1 MTFLPGV
8 LSSTET
14 FGLFSI
20 VTFLEFGDFDVI
32 GTVGAGAFLGLAFF
46 IFLVVTDDE
55 GLEDVLEVDAGEV
68 VDCNFL
74 GDFEAF
80 AEEFSID

>member
-1 MTFLPGV
+1 MSRHLTTFLTFLPGV

-20 VTFLEFGDFDVI
+20 VTFSKFGDFDVI

-46 IFLVVTDDE
+46 MFLVTDDE
-55 GLEDVLEVDAGEV
+55 GLEDIFEVDTG
-68 VDCNFL
+68 
-74 GDFEAF
+74 
-80 AEEFSID
+80 

>member
-1 MTFLPGV
+1 M
-8 LSSTET
+8 
-14 FGLFSI
+14 FSI

-46 IFLVVTDDE
+46 VFLVTDDE
-55 GLEDVLEVDAGEV
+55 GLEDIFEVDTGEV

-74 GDFEAF
+74 GDFDAF
-80 AEEFSID
+80 AEEFSLV

>member
-46 IFLVVTDDE
+46 TFLVTDDE
-55 GLEDVLEVDAGEV
+55 GLADIFEVDAGVV

-80 AEEFSID
+80 AEEFSLV